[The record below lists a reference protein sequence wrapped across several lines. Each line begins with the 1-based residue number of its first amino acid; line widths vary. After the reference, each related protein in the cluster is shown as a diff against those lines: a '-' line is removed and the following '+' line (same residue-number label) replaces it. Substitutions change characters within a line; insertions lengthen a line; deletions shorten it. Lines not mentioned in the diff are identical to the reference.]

1 MPIVNDSGFR
11 TEAELNYVSCE
22 EALQSEA
29 TGLNVLLPNDDCTET
44 LAPALD
50 RIALITVA
58 FPNFADG
65 RGFSLGMRLRAMG
78 YKGALR
84 AKGHVISDQYQ
95 FARACGFDEVEID
108 EALAARQPEEH
119 WLKAAEETHAL
130 YRRGR
135 AA

>member
-11 TEAELNYVSCE
+11 TEDDPDYMSCDDALATDATEL
-22 EALQSEA
+22 A
-29 TGLNVLLPNDDCTET
+29 VLLPNDDCVET

-50 RIALITVA
+50 RIAMITVD

-65 RGFSLGMRLRAMG
+65 RGFSLGMRLRASG
-78 YKGALR
+78 YKGVLR

-108 EALAARQPEEH
+108 DALAARQPEEH
-119 WLKAAEETHAL
+119 WLKAAKDAHAL
-130 YRRGR
+130 YKRGR